1 MNKLL
6 AALILVMLSWA
17 CSQQSTRPA
26 AVAFHNLNAKYN
38 AIFQADRLL
47 ISINNQVRDE
57 KKENFSNSL
66 PILEPIDSSFSQSYA
81 KEIANLIRKATLVI
95 DRHQNSRYVDDA
107 YLLIGRGRLLQHD
120 LNNALETFKYINSIE
135 HDSKTQQSALIEL
148 ATLYLHQSDFESAQ
162 KVFNFISENP
172 VSASLEQELL
182 LVQAYAFQK
191 QNALAKSIPLL
202 EKAAPKAKSRAER
215 GRLFYILGQ
224 MHQELGQ
231 IGAAQK
237 AYEQCLK
244 QKSRYDLTLH
254 AQIAILALSDNIAGL
269 EKLLKDPKNQ
279 DLQSDIFLAIG
290 QIHFQHK
297 DYDLARKNWENG
309 GANNPNKGELYF
321 QLGRLFSN
329 QLKEYRNA
337 ATYFDSA
344 ATFLPAQHTQF
355 QTAQK
360 LSKQWGEFARLDAS
374 IKLQDSLLKLG
385 QRSESDLKALYEK
398 TQLSKKAKKDSVHL
412 KSTSNTTLVTFTRR
426 PPSPE
431 QQSFYF
437 YNDQA
442 RVQGQQEFS
451 AKWGMRTLE
460 DFWNRK
466 NKQAAAPADV
476 QIMQNAV
483 AQASSTNSTASTQ
496 DSLQIW
502 LNNIPRTEKQRAEIH
517 KIREK
522 AFFDLGK
529 YAKIELAKND
539 LAEQSLIHLLSE
551 YPLTSF
557 EAEAL
562 YLLYLSSDKPK
573 IYRQSLFDK
582 YPNSYFKQAILTLE
596 FGGLTEGK
604 ELEAQKNYEKAFT
617 QFKSG
622 DFNGCIAQAD
632 LLLQS
637 YPGSK
642 WEDKIVFLKAQSY
655 GGLKDFDRYKK
666 ELKQF
671 EQAYPKSP
679 LIPEVKGLLEKFTQN
694 NR

>member
-1 MNKLL
+1 
-6 AALILVMLSWA
+6 
-17 CSQQSTRPA
+17 
-26 AVAFHNLNAKYN
+26 
-38 AIFQADRLL
+38 
-47 ISINNQVRDE
+47 
-57 KKENFSNSL
+57 
-66 PILEPIDSSFSQSYA
+66 
-81 KEIANLIRKATLVI
+81 
-95 DRHQNSRYVDDA
+95 
-107 YLLIGRGRLLQHD
+107 
-120 LNNALETFKYINSIE
+120 
-135 HDSKTQQSALIEL
+135 
-148 ATLYLHQSDFESAQ
+148 
-162 KVFNFISENP
+162 
-172 VSASLEQELL
+172 
-182 LVQAYAFQK
+182 
-191 QNALAKSIPLL
+191 
-202 EKAAPKAKSRAER
+202 
-215 GRLFYILGQ
+215 

-254 AQIAILALSDNIAGL
+254 AQIAILALSDHIAGL

-329 QLKEYRNA
+329 QLKDYRNA

-398 TQLSKKAKKDSVHL
+398 TQLSKKAKKDSVQL

-442 RVQGQQEFS
+442 RVQGQQEFG

-483 AQASSTNSTASTQ
+483 AQTASTNSTAPTQ

-539 LAEQSLIHLLSE
+539 LAEQSLIHLLSD

-622 DFNGCIAQAD
+622 DFNGCISQAD